1 MKNIIEILKKIKFK
15 WIVYTIITIVILNFV
30 SSINPFARNESG
42 YRTFV
47 QTVTGN
53 ETIRFKPG
61 IYFKGF
67 FSKTTQYPD
76 VITVMFSKEEPS
88 QSNSITSL
96 NGPINIRF
104 NDATRPEAEAA
115 VRWRLPKDE
124 TSMVH
129 IHKEYRN
136 SEKLAET
143 TLKLYTIECL
153 KYSAQIMESETHYSG
168 GMSKLSEDF
177 QDQLENG
184 QFILEYKTEYVVD
197 TFKKSQERIT
207 TTYIRKDDDG
217 KILRNKSDV
226 QQFNIEVAYASVTD
240 VDYEP
245 LVDKK
250 LQQKIDASTRE
261 SISKQN
267 LITAKQ
273 EALTAEEE
281 GKKRLIEIEYE
292 EKQIQTQQVIER
304 QTAVLLANEDIG
316 KEKAALEAAKLKA
329 QATKVTAD
337 AEAYAKKKV
346 MLADGALEKK
356 LDAFKWAVERN
367 ASAIENSKQPLVPS
381 IVIGGDGKSVNGG
394 SVNNLLQ
401 MMMVNEANKL
411 NLNPNVTK

>member
-1 MKNIIEILKKIKFK
+1 MNILVGLLKKIKFK
-15 WIVYTIITIVILNFV
+15 WILYAVIFFV
-30 SSINPFARNESG
+30 VMSFMSSVNPFARNESG

-53 ETIRFKPG
+53 EWIRFKPG
-61 IYFKGF
+61 IYYKGF
-67 FSKTTQYPD
+67 FSKTTAYPD
-76 VITVMFSKEEPS
+76 VITVMFSKTAPEGS
-88 QSNSITSL
+88 YSITSL
-96 NGPINIRF
+96 NDPINIRF
-104 NDATRPEAEAA
+104 NDATRAEAEAT

-136 SEKLAET
+136 STKLAET

-184 QFILEYKTEYVVD
+184 QFILEYKTEYVTD
-197 TFKKSQERIT
+197 TFKNTQERLTI
-207 TTYIRKDDDG
+207 TYIRKDENG

-240 VDYEP
+240 VDYES

-281 GKKRLIEIEYE
+281 GKRRLIEIEYE

-304 QTAVLLANEDIG
+304 QTAVMLATEDIG
-316 KEKAALEAAKLKA
+316 KERAALEAAKLKA
-329 QATKVTAD
+329 QATKVIAD

-346 MLADGALEKK
+346 MDADGALEKK
-356 LDAFKWAVERN
+356 LDAYKWAVERN
-367 ASAIENSKQPLVPS
+367 AQAIENSKQPLVPK
-381 IVIGGDGKSVNGG
+381 IVIGGDGKGVNGG

-401 MMMVNEANKL
+401 MMMVNEAR
-411 NLNPNVTK
+411 NLGLDTKIK